1 MVAYEKKKV
10 LDQMIKDLQVR
21 HLPLFLA
28 QLSQQQWCL
37 YNW

>member
-21 HLPLFLA
+21 QLPLFLA
-28 QLSQQQWCL
+28 QLSARGSGA
-37 YNW
+37 